1 MHQSAMLHGKQPKGG
16 PDPFRAAANQVN
28 AERWQREQQ
37 KLNEKLAEMERRR
50 DQKAAAARL
59 AEKAAL
65 LAAEKPAPSAAEEA
79 AKEAAPKAAREA
91 RFLELGMKFEAH
103 RNASKTYPQ
112 LTPQEFAEAGGLLGE
127 SGTWNEPDDKD
138 MSWRANAAAHL
149 DIVAFTQAIKDSS
162 GTSGTTEAVANP
174 YASIVDA
181 VFEAHGL
188 PMGL

>member
-1 MHQSAMLHGKQPKGG
+1 M
-16 PDPFRAAANQVN
+16 DPFDDALKHSRMQDLRNRWKLDKLDTDFAAN
-28 AERWQREQQ
+28 
-37 KLNEKLAEMERRR
+37 ERRLAA
-50 DQKAAAARL
+50 QAAAARL

-65 LAAEKPAPSAAEEA
+65 LAADKAAEEA
-79 AKEAAPKAAREA
+79 AKEAVPKAAREA

-103 RNASKTYPQ
+103 RNASETYPP

-149 DIVAFTQAIKDSS
+149 DILAFTEAIEKSR
-162 GTSGTTEAVANP
+162 GTSGTTAAVANP

>member
-1 MHQSAMLHGKQPKGG
+1 MLHGKQPKGG

-50 DQKAAAARL
+50 DQKAAAAARL

-65 LAAEKPAPSAAEEA
+65 LAAEKPAPSAAE
-79 AKEAAPKAAREA
+79 EAAPKAAREA